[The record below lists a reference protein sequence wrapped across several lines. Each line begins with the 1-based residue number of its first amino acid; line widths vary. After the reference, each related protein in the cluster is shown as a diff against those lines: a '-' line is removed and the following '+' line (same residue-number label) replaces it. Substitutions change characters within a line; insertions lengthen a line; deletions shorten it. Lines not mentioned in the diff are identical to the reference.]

1 MTGRE
6 AAPTTQWE
14 YAHSMP
20 HTVVLVHGLRTSATM
35 WRAQVEAL
43 DAAGHQAIAVDLP
56 GHGSRIGSRFTLA
69 GAIDT
74 IAQAV
79 DSAAHPVLLCGFS
92 LGGYATIHYAGAG
105 PRPIVGLVA
114 ASCGTQP
121 HRLILDAW
129 RLAARAIHRL
139 PDRGL
144 ALNNWAVR
152 AAVKDADLADDII
165 RGGVALD
172 VMDDA
177 LLELRQLHPI
187 SSLSRIDVPIVFING
202 TLDHFRLQE
211 RQYAAA
217 APVARLVH
225 IPGATHM
232 VSVTR
237 SAAFTRVL
245 LGVLEGLE

>member
-1 MTGRE
+1 
-6 AAPTTQWE
+6 
-14 YAHSMP
+14 MP
-20 HTVVLVHGLRTSATM
+20 YSVVLVHGLRTSATM
-35 WRAQVEAL
+35 WRAQVDAL
-43 DAAGHQAIAVDLP
+43 DATGHQSIAIDLP
-56 GHGSRIGSRFTLA
+56 GHGSRSGSRFTLA
-69 GAIDT
+69 GAVQT
-74 IAQAV
+74 ISEAV

-92 LGGYATIHYAGAG
+92 LGGYAAIHYAGSG
-105 PRPIVGLVA
+105 SRPIIGLVA

-121 HRLILDAW
+121 YRLILDAW

-165 RGGVALD
+165 RGGVALE

-177 LLELRQLHPI
+177 LRELRQLHPVA
-187 SSLSRIDVPIVFING
+187 SLSRVDVPVVFVNG

-211 RQYAAA
+211 RRYVAAP
-217 APVARLVH
+217 PVARLVH
-225 IPGATHM
+225 IRGATHM

-237 SAAFTRVL
+237 SAEFTQVL
-245 LGVLEGLE
+245 LEALEGLE